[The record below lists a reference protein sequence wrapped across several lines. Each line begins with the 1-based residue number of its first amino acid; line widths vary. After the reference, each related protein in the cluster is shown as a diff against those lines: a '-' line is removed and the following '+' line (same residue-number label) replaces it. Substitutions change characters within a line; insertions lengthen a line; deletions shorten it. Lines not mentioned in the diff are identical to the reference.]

1 MPEKN
6 TFNKILVV
14 AEYFYEVENVSGG
27 QPKVFYVLF
36 PLSIGEFL
44 SLHSR
49 GRWFTSCCFHPEM
62 GQIGPEVRM
71 SLKQTK
77 H

>member
-1 MPEKN
+1 M
-6 TFNKILVV
+6 FNKILVV

-27 QPKVFYVLF
+27 QPKVFHVPF
-36 PLSIGEFL
+36 PFSIGEFL

-49 GRWFTSCCFHPEM
+49 GRWFASCCSRPEM